1 MDSPQDELSDWSVP
15 PTGYEMN
22 MDFEL
27 LRTYGTDR
35 DYGTDNANPTTTG
48 AGPLDFSLTNTA
60 VHPPPPS
67 FPLASLPFYQS
78 PPPAAVPTTNHH
90 DALAPYLRTLV
101 TTHGCIRQN
110 LRCSRQLQDYWL
122 PTLPSALRG
131 AHIES
136 VMRDCVRL
144 GRRTYVSREERRCA
158 DDKWAAYCTVREGDE
173 RRRAALAV
181 PGEGPA
187 LTPAAPPEVQQLF
200 SPPPILNMNL
210 LQQSQQ
216 SKTPTP
222 KSPHERRIFIVMAPY
237 NDLRHLQERWEVVGV
252 VGEV

>member
-1 MDSPQDELSDWSVP
+1 MDSASPEDELSDWSVP

-27 LRTYGTDR
+27 LRTYGI
-35 DYGTDNANPTTTG
+35 DNADP
-48 AGPLDFSLTNTA
+48 GPLDHSLTDTA

-67 FPLASLPFYQS
+67 IPLASLLTYQS
-78 PPPAAVPTTNHH
+78 PPPAAVPTTDHH

-110 LRCSRQLQDYWL
+110 LRCSRQLQDYWV
-122 PTLPSALRG
+122 PTLPPALRG

-158 DDKWAAYCTVREGDE
+158 DDKWAAYCAVREGDE
-173 RRRAALAV
+173 RRRAAQQAV
-181 PGEGPA
+181 AGEGQGGGQG
-187 LTPAAPPEVQQLF
+187 LTFPPAAPPEPQQF
-200 SPPPILNMNL
+200 FPPPPILNMNL
-210 LQQSQQ
+210 HQQ